1 MSSGSITSFCKSSHD
16 LQKDVMLAVFTL
28 MQLELCASVSLL
40 ALLKVFDY
48 FKRDASKSS
57 MNLDPNL
64 SDPVSSKTFFLLF
77 FSLSPIQR
85 PARQIYSVLHVVF
98 RDVFIRDSPANKRL
112 ASLLASF
119 ALRPALVSALSC
131 AVSVWT
137 ALKSANHCYTTES
150 HHRPRPR
157 QHSAASLVFLSSFS
171 LPAVRGLAA
180 GLLCRPLLPEP
191 VQELLLSQVGVPAQV
206 LSPC

>member
-1 MSSGSITSFCKSSHD
+1 MSSGSLTSFCKSSHD

-57 MNLDPNL
+57 VNLDPNL
-64 SDPVSSKTFFLLF
+64 
-77 FSLSPIQR
+77 SLSPIQR

-112 ASLLASF
+112 ASLLTSF

-191 VQELLLSQVGVPAQV
+191 VQELLLSQVSVPAQV